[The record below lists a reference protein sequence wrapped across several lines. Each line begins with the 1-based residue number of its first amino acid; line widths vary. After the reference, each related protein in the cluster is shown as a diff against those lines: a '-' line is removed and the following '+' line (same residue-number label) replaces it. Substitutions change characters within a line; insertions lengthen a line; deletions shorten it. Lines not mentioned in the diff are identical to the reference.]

1 MEIRKATK
9 EDAEK
14 IKEISLEL
22 IVARDTSRS
31 QGLVEYK
38 IPPVSEIEE
47 RINGKFLYVAT
58 ESGEVI
64 GFLMAYTD
72 KELREFDFS
81 EDEIVKHVLG
91 RNKPFILWEQLAIQE
106 KYQNGGFGL
115 RLAKKFLEDVE
126 SSEYSTIYGPIAHKP
141 HKNKTSIKL
150 VESLG
155 FDLIEEI
162 EVYNGLTFGIYRKE
176 S

>member
-14 IKEISLEL
+14 IREISLEL
-22 IVARDTSRS
+22 IVARDTSKS

-38 IPPVSEIEE
+38 VPLTSEIKK
-47 RINGKFLYVAT
+47 RVNGKFLYVAT
-58 ESGEVI
+58 ESEEVI

-72 KELREFDFS
+72 EELREFDFS
-81 EDEIVKHVLG
+81 EDEIVKHVLE
-91 RNKPFILWEQLAIQE
+91 RNKPFILWEQLAIRE
-106 KYQNGGFGL
+106 KYQNRGFGL
-115 RLAKKFLEDVE
+115 RLAKKILEDVE
-126 SSEYSTIYGPIAHKP
+126 PSGYSTIYGPISHKP
-141 HKNKTSIKL
+141 HKNETSIKL

-155 FDLIEEI
+155 FDLLEEI
-162 EVYNGLTFGIYRKE
+162 EVYNGLTFGIYRRT